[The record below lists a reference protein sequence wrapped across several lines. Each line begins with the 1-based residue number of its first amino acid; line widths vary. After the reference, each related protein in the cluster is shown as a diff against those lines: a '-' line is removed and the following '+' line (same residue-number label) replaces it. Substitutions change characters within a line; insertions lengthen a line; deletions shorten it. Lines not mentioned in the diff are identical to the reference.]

1 MDRRQIKEAGGDR
14 LGCKTSINHYNML
27 KVSFKDTKFECFK
40 TVVKKGKHTSVGL
53 RGSINIPSLGYI
65 PLHIMEW
72 MHSVKKV
79 ILLRM
84 PAHESQWGIYAVGTA
99 RCREG
104 DKYDSILG
112 ERIAEGRA
120 KKLIYEF
127 VAELTGKLCD
137 YYTKQ
142 AFGEGGLQDTTKRY
156 SNLAAHEE
164 KHLVDLLGDGK

>member
-1 MDRRQIKEAGGDR
+1 
-14 LGCKTSINHYNML
+14 ML
-27 KVSFKDTKFECFK
+27 KISFKDTKFKYFK

-53 RGSINIPSLGYI
+53 RGNINIPSLGYI
-65 PLHIMEW
+65 PLPIMEW
-72 MHSVKKV
+72 MRSVKK
-79 ILLRM
+79 IMLLRM
-84 PAHESQWGIYAVGTA
+84 PTHESQWEIYAVGTA

-127 VAELTGKLCD
+127 AAELIRKLSN
-137 YYTKQ
+137 YYTKKLY
-142 AFGEGGLQDTTKRY
+142 EDNGLLDTTKKY